1 MINLFSVEIYW
12 LISGLWMTYAT
23 SEGGAG
29 GLDGDKKVVILS
41 DQRRSKERLSLK

>member
-23 SEGGAG
+23 SEGGG